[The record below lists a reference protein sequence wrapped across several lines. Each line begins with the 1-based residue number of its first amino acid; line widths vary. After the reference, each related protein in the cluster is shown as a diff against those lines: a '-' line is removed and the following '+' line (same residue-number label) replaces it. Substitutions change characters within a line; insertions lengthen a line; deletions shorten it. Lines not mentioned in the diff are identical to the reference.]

1 MRDWR
6 HCPRCAADLERRVPP
21 GDDEER
27 LLCPACGLVLYE
39 NPAPTAG
46 AIVEDGQG
54 RIMLVRRAIDPFRGK
69 WDVPG
74 GFIRPGEDGKDAVRR
89 ELEEETGVEVIV
101 GVAVEVIA
109 DSYGA
114 DGAPTLN
121 IFYLAR
127 IVGGTPAPASDVS
140 EIAWFGPDDLPPES
154 RIAFP
159 CVREVLAHWRR
170 GGSEAGSGIVNEA

>member
-6 HCPRCAADLERRVPP
+6 HCPRCAADLERRVPA

-46 AIVEDGQG
+46 AIVEDGDG
-54 RIMLVRRAIDPFRGK
+54 RLMLVRRAIEPFKGK

-74 GFIRPGEDGKDAVRR
+74 GFIKPGEDGEDALRR
-89 ELEEETGVEVIV
+89 ELDEELGVEVGV
-101 GVAVEVIA
+101 GAAVAVIA
-109 DSYGA
+109 DTYGA
-114 DGAPTLN
+114 DGVPTLN

-127 IVGGTPAPASDVS
+127 IVRGQPRPADDVA
-140 EIAWFGPDDLPPES
+140 EVAWFRPGELPPPSE
-154 RIAFP
+154 IAFP
-159 CVREVLAHWRR
+159 CVRELLARR
-170 GGSEAGSGIVNEA
+170 RPGLSQAGPGIVNEA

>member
-6 HCPRCAADLERRVPP
+6 HCPRCAADLERRVPA

-46 AIVEDGQG
+46 AIVDDGDG
-54 RIMLVRRAIDPFRGK
+54 RIMLVRRAIEPFKGK

-74 GFIRPGEDGKDAVRR
+74 GFIKPGEDGEDAVHR
-89 ELEEETGVEVIV
+89 ELDEELGVQVRV
-101 GVAVEVIA
+101 GTAAWVIA
-109 DSYGA
+109 DTYGA
-114 DGAPTLN
+114 EGVPTLN

-127 IVGGTPAPASDVS
+127 IGSGEPAPADDVA
-140 EIAWFGPDDLPPES
+140 EIAWFRANELPPASE
-154 RIAFP
+154 IAFT
-159 CVREVLAHWRR
+159 CVRDVLVRWRR
-170 GGSEAGSGIVNEA
+170 GQPEAGSGIVNEA

>member
-6 HCPRCAADLERRVPP
+6 HCPRCAADLERRVPA

-46 AIVEDGQG
+46 AIVDDGDG
-54 RIMLVRRAIDPFRGK
+54 RIMLVRRAIEPFKGK

-74 GFIRPGEDGKDAVRR
+74 GFIKPGEDGTDAVRR
-89 ELEEETGVEVIV
+89 ELAEELGVEVLV
-101 GVAVEVIA
+101 GAAAWVIA
-109 DSYGA
+109 DTYGA
-114 DGAPTLN
+114 EGAPTLN

-127 IVGGTPAPASDVS
+127 IVSGEPAPADDVA
-140 EIAWFGPDDLPPES
+140 EIAWFGPDGLPPASE
-154 RIAFP
+154 IAFA
-159 CVREVLAHWRR
+159 CVRDVLARWRR
-170 GGSEAGSGIVNEA
+170 GQSEAGPGIVNEA

>member
-6 HCPRCAADLERRVPP
+6 HCPRCAADLERRVPA

-46 AIVEDGQG
+46 AIVDDGDG
-54 RIMLVRRAIDPFRGK
+54 RIMLVRRAIEPFKGK

-74 GFIRPGEDGKDAVRR
+74 GFIKPGEDGTDAVRR
-89 ELEEETGVEVIV
+89 ELAEELGVEVLV
-101 GVAVEVIA
+101 GAAAWVIA
-109 DSYGA
+109 DTYGA
-114 DGAPTLN
+114 EGAPTLN

-127 IVGGTPAPASDVS
+127 IVSGEPAPADDVA
-140 EIAWFGPDDLPPES
+140 EIAWFGPDGLPPASE
-154 RIAFP
+154 IAFA
-159 CVREVLAHWRR
+159 CVRDVLARRRR
-170 GGSEAGSGIVNEA
+170 GQSEAGPGIVNEA